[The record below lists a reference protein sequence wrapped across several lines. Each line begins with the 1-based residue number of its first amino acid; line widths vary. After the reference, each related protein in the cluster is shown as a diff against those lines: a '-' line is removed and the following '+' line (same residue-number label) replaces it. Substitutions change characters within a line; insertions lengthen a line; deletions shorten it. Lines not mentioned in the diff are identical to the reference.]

1 MYLFLA
7 FLALVPAT
15 SAGRVPILLPNRE
28 MSNNTTIL
36 YPSSKGTTDTLMPD
50 LSAPFD
56 GLPSGNRVE
65 FEATKITPASAC
77 SVIAVMHGVGGAAFG
92 SKPCSVFV
100 WSDASGTPGT
110 KLSGVSY
117 TATYSSGTWNWNTVM
132 LPSPLYSTGAFW
144 VGNREWTTPDPTTV
158 FDHTTT
164 SGYVAKWSTTGS
176 SGWTTDTYEPCHAVV
191 VKYLSTGAPSI
202 NVTPA
207 YVIFQIDSNPP
218 KSFASKVNPPA
229 ITENDPKYWENIVPG
244 ELLIGYK
251 NSVDAKKA
259 SLKELGL
266 TQKEVTSVNRD
277 IGSNI
282 IYIKTTANL
291 EQEKALLKSLKSHSN
306 ISFVEPNRVGVLEAT
321 PNDPLFGT
329 YQWDKVSMNCPAAWD
344 YGVGNTSISIGII
357 DCGID
362 YTHEDLVDRFTTTK
376 GYDYVSGDNDPAPG
390 TGEQHGTACAGIAAA
405 TINNSKGIAGV
416 ANARL
421 YALRAA
427 TTGVDVA
434 KVAQS
439 IQWCIDNGVKIIS
452 MSLSFDNSDATL
464 QTKCDAAWTAG
475 IILFAASGNNG
486 QEVTRYPAG
495 YSSVIAVGSI
505 DTFSARSSFSNY
517 GSYLDLVAPGGT
529 HAGGAQ
535 TQDIACPIPGNQYT
549 TGYGTSFATPNAAG
563 AAALI
568 WSLKSSLTNQQL
580 RTLME
585 NTATDLG
592 TAGWDKQYG
601 NGKVNIAAALAG
613 GTIAPDTG
621 IINVQNQGGAT
632 ADLDVSNIT
641 YKSSWVQSVSPKTFT
656 VSVGS
661 SQAVTII
668 VQGSLHT
675 GYYYDTLSIISND
688 THNPY
693 KVPLILRVGDVGIE
707 ESEASIQRFDFKVSP
722 NPTSKFVFVN
732 FNIPASSNVT
742 LKLYDAT
749 GRMVK
754 TIVDNSKFS
763 GDYNAKISTSG
774 LSSGIYFVSLK
785 AGDTRI
791 SKKVTLIQ

>member
-15 SAGRVPILLPNRE
+15 SAGRTPVN
-28 MSNNTTIL
+28 NNTTIL
-36 YPSSKGTTDTLMPD
+36 YPSSKGTTDTLMPT
-50 LSAPFD
+50 LASPF
-56 GLPSGNRVE
+56 SGYNPTDRVE
-65 FEATKITPASAC
+65 YEATKLTPATPC
-77 SVIAVMHGVGGAAFG
+77 SVIAIMHGVTGDAAG
-92 SKPCSVFV
+92 SKQCSVFV
-100 WSDASGTPGT
+100 WSDASGNPGT
-110 KLSGVSY
+110 KLFGTGY
-117 TATYSSGTWNWNTVM
+117 TASFTSGEYNWNYVP
-132 LPSPLYSTGAFW
+132 LSSPLYVASAFW
-144 VGNREWTTPDPTTV
+144 IGNREWTSSDPTTAL
-158 FDHTTT
+158 DLSLT
-164 SGYVAKWSTTGS
+164 SSCPTKYDYGP
-176 SGWTTDTYEPCHAVV
+176 GWTTDSRDYCHAAV
-191 VKYLSTGAPSI
+191 VKYLSTGTPSI

-207 YVIFQIDSNPP
+207 SVTFQIDSNIAGKNFAPKFTPP
-218 KSFASKVNPPA
+218 VLTEENSKF
-229 ITENDPKYWENIVPG
+229 WENIVPG
-244 ELLIGYK
+244 EMLIGYK
-251 NSVDAKKA
+251 NSVDAEKA

-266 TQKEVTSVNRD
+266 TQKEITFVNRD

-282 IYIKTTANL
+282 ILIKTTANL
-291 EQEKALLKSLKSHSN
+291 EQEKALLRSLKSHSN
-306 ISFVEPNRVGVLEAT
+306 ISFVEPNRTGVLEAT
-321 PNDPLFGT
+321 PNDPYFAT
-329 YQWDKVSMNCPAAWD
+329 FQWDKVSMNAPAGWD
-344 YGVGNTSISIGII
+344 YGFGSTSISIGII

-362 YTHEDLVDRFTTTK
+362 YTHEDLIDRFTTIK
-376 GYDYVSGDNDPAPG
+376 GHDYVSGDNDPAPG

-464 QTKCDAAWTAG
+464 QTKCDAAWAAG

-486 QEVTRYPAG
+486 QEVIRYPAG

-505 DTFSARSSFSNY
+505 DTFNTHSSFSNS
-517 GSYLDLVAPGGT
+517 GSHLDLVAPGGT

-549 TGYGTSFATPNAAG
+549 TGWGTSFATPNTAG

-592 TAGWDKQYG
+592 TAGWDKEYG

-621 IINVQNQGGAT
+621 IINVQNQSGAT
-632 ADLDVSNIT
+632 SDLDVSNIT

-693 KVPLILRVGDVGIE
+693 KVPLILKVGDVGIE
-707 ESEASIQRFDFKVSP
+707 ESEASIQKFNFKVSP

-749 GRMVK
+749 GRMVR
-754 TIVDNSKFS
+754 TIVNNSKFS

-774 LSSGIYFVSLK
+774 LCSGIYFVSLK

-791 SKKVTLIQ
+791 SKKITLIQ